1 MNLQNY
7 PSALDEL
14 KTQLK
19 LFFSISL
26 GIYLFILFFQPFGNV
41 RPDINEKLLY
51 NAGLAGITY
60 FIMWIFRIVIPY
72 LFHGFSHFEKWNI
85 TSEKM
90 IYALIWLFNSLA
102 FIFYIRWVGPL
113 RMSMYLIFKIALV
126 SLAPVVILVTL
137 DTRKS
142 TNKLLHTLIEKNK
155 KITSLL
161 TASEEQN
168 TPFEVFTSE
177 NKSEII
183 KLRIDDLVLIK
194 SADNYIEILYKD
206 NEKLQLR
213 LIRNTLKNIEAQ
225 LKKYSEFIRCHRTY
239 IINKKFVLDFTRGY
253 TGYRLRLTGYNEQIP
268 VSRQYLLMVKDAIAT
283 A

>member
-194 SADNYIEILYKD
+194 SADNYIEILYKGTV
-206 NEKLQLR
+206 EKILR
-213 LIRNTLKNIEAQ
+213 VHTLSPDIHHQ
-225 LKKYSEFIRCHRTY
+225 
-239 IINKKFVLDFTRGY
+239 
-253 TGYRLRLTGYNEQIP
+253 
-268 VSRQYLLMVKDAIAT
+268 
-283 A
+283 